1 MKLWQKGA
9 AAHERVDHF
18 TVGKDREYDLVLA
31 EYDCQASIAHA
42 NMLAK
47 IGLITK
53 EEATQ
58 LSTVLEEIQQQAKE
72 GQFTIEDEFEDM
84 HSKIEHLL
92 IERLGDVGKKIHTA
106 RSRNDQVLVAMHLYL
121 KNELGEVKS
130 QVSALFELLLSLA
143 EKHQNELIPGYTH
156 LQVAMPSSFGLWFSA
171 YAESLIDDLYFWQ
184 SAYKIADQNPL
195 GSAAGYGSAFP
206 IDRAFTTDALDF
218 AQLKVNSVAAQMS
231 RGKLEKSTAM
241 ALSSIGS
248 TLAKFSMDVC
258 LYMGQDFNFISFP
271 DDLTTGSSIMPHKKN
286 PDLFELVRGK
296 CNSLQALPN
305 QLALLTTNLPS
316 GYHRE
321 LQLAKGPIIE
331 AIQELKAC
339 LEILLFSL
347 PNIQVSKDITAQ
359 AKYDYLFSVD
369 TLNQEVLAGKPFR
382 DAYRA
387 LGQAIE
393 EGNFK
398 PNREVQHSHIGSIGN
413 LQLDQ
418 IRAKMK
424 SAFEEN

>member
-47 IGLITK
+47 IGLISA

-58 LSTVLEEIQQQAKE
+58 LSTALKEIQQQAKE

-121 KNELGEVKS
+121 KHELGEIKS
-130 QVSALFELLLSLA
+130 QVSELFELLLSLA

-206 IDRAFTTDALDF
+206 IDRAFTTEALGF

-316 GYHRE
+316 GYLRE

-387 LGQAIE
+387 LGKAIE

-418 IRAKMK
+418 IRSKMK
-424 SAFEEN
+424 SAFGEA

>member
-9 AAHERVDHF
+9 AAHEKVDHF

-31 EYDCQASIAHA
+31 QYDCQASSAHA
-42 NMLAK
+42 KMLVK
-47 IGLITK
+47 IGLIRS
-53 EEATQ
+53 EEAEQ
-58 LSTVLEEIQQQAKE
+58 LLAVLAEIQQQAE
-72 GQFTIEDEFEDM
+72 AGTFTIEKEFEDM
-84 HSKIEHLL
+84 HSKIEHVLT
-92 IERLGDVGKKIHTA
+92 ERLGDLGKKIHTA
-106 RSRNDQVLVAMHLYL
+106 RSRNDQVLVAMHLYI
-121 KNELGEVKS
+121 KHELGAIKT
-130 QVSALFELLLSLA
+130 QVTALFDLLLSLA
-143 EKHQNELIPGYTH
+143 EKHQNELMPGYTH

-206 IDRAFTTDALDF
+206 IDRDFTTKALDF
-218 AQLKVNSVAAQMS
+218 SQLKINSVAAQMS
-231 RGKLEKSTAM
+231 RGKLEKSTGM
-241 ALSSIGS
+241 ALSAIGS

-271 DDLTTGSSIMPHKKN
+271 DNLTTGSSIMPHKKN

-296 CNSLQALPN
+296 CNSVQALPN

-331 AIQELKAC
+331 AIQEIKGC

-347 PNIQVSKDITAQ
+347 PTIQVAKDSTAQ
-359 AKYDYLFSVD
+359 KKYDYLFSVD

-382 DAYRA
+382 DAYRD
-387 LGQAIE
+387 LGNAIE
-393 EGNFK
+393 KGEYQ
-398 PNREVQHSHIGSIGN
+398 PNREVKHTHLGSIGN
-413 LQLDQ
+413 LGLEQ
-418 IRAKMK
+418 IREKIK
-424 SAFEEN
+424 PFLS

>member
-9 AAHERVDHF
+9 AAHEKVDHF

-31 EYDCQASIAHA
+31 QYDCQASSAHA
-42 NMLAK
+42 KMLAK
-47 IGLITK
+47 IGLIRP
-53 EEATQ
+53 EEAEQ
-58 LSTVLEEIQQQAKE
+58 LVAVLAETQQQAE
-72 GQFTIEDEFEDM
+72 AGTFTIEKEFEDM
-84 HSKIEHLL
+84 HSKIEHVLT
-92 IERLGDVGKKIHTA
+92 ERLGDLGKKIHTA
-106 RSRNDQVLVAMHLYL
+106 RSRNDQVLVAMHLYI
-121 KNELGEVKS
+121 KHELGAIKT
-130 QVSALFELLLSLA
+130 QVTALFDLLLSLA
-143 EKHQNELIPGYTH
+143 EKHQNELMPGYTH

-206 IDRAFTTDALDF
+206 IDRDFTTKALDF
-218 AQLKVNSVAAQMS
+218 NQLKINSVAAQMS

-241 ALSSIGS
+241 ALSAIGS

-271 DDLTTGSSIMPHKKN
+271 DNLTTGSSIMPHKKN

-296 CNSLQALPN
+296 CNSVQALPN

-321 LQLAKGPIIE
+321 LQLAKGPIID
-331 AIQELKAC
+331 AIQEIKGC

-347 PNIQVSKDITAQ
+347 PTIQVAKDSTAQ
-359 AKYDYLFSVD
+359 KKYDYLFSVD

-382 DAYRA
+382 DAYRD
-387 LGQAIE
+387 LGNAIE
-393 EGNFK
+393 KGEYQ
-398 PNREVQHSHIGSIGN
+398 PNREVKHTHLGSIGN
-413 LQLDQ
+413 LGLEQ
-418 IRAKMK
+418 IREKIK
-424 SAFEEN
+424 PFLS